1 MSSKSFYKDSNTT
14 THILFVL
21 CNLIMIGL
29 SIYLTTHYFDVKYPD
44 GLGKASICDLNSF
57 FNCDVATHSPASNIM
72 GVPISVFGILISIF
86 ILFGYL
92 FNDERTEGLNHLILI
107 INAVGC
113 LLLFIYSLAFL
124 GGLCPFCTLYY
135 IFSWAALFLYR
146 KNSEN
151 IGIAPIPLAIY
162 GVITLGI
169 SFAVYSHSANKEKNY
184 SAIASSVIGQ
194 YEKLKDLGHPTIE
207 SDYRI
212 VSATKKFTDAPVQ
225 ITKYSDFECPS
236 CKALS
241 QVLHRIAK
249 AYPGKI
255 NIQYFFYPLDRS
267 CNPKMTRDMH
277 RNACKASYL
286 AACLPD
292 KFSEIEEKIFEDQ
305 RAINSE
311 FLDNLAK
318 EYGVTECM
326 NSEATKNKVVE
337 YIKTGDAFNI
347 QSTPT
352 FFVNGKKIE
361 GALPVVQLKAIIDS
375 LLK

>member
-1 MSSKSFYKDSNTT
+1 M
-14 THILFVL
+14 
-21 CNLIMIGL
+21 
-29 SIYLTTHYFDVKYPD
+29 
-44 GLGKASICDLNSF
+44 
-57 FNCDVATHSPASNIM
+57 
-72 GVPISVFGILISIF
+72 
-86 ILFGYL
+86 
-92 FNDERTEGLNHLILI
+92 ILI